1 MRERESETQIVVE
14 VIKNELAHINTN
26 IKDLQKDFTSRMD
39 RMEKKIDEKI
49 EDHDK
54 KIGQVQQTI
63 AEFKVKL
70 SAVYIFQ
77 TGISAVMAG
86 IAAFISHLS
95 TRS

>member
-1 MRERESETQIVVE
+1 MRDKESETQIV
-14 VIKNELAHINTN
+14 ISILKNELAHINTT

-39 RMEKKIDEKI
+39 RMENKIDARI
-49 EDHDK
+49 EDYDK
-54 KIGQVQQTI
+54 RIGQVQTDI

-86 IAAFISHLS
+86 IAALISHLS